1 MLFCFESI
9 YSMFTYVLALALGLL
24 MKIQDVICP
33 NTNVYYTNTYTYTY
47 TYTYIYTYTYTYTYT
62 LICLFL
68 YVSIYSGGLGL
79 LLALGL
85 LLCKP
90 QPLHDNHS
98 HQVPC
103 NMKGVLKPP
112 QDTFYILAKNIKTNG
127 DASKSLVHFLNC
139 FSVAACVFVI
149 DLCSSTVVALVL
161 RFLKIKTYCTQI
173 LLWIYIYIYVYM
185 Y

>member
-1 MLFCFESI
+1 MYI
-9 YSMFTYVLALALGLL
+9 
-24 MKIQDVICP
+24 IQIH
-33 NTNVYYTNTYTYTY
+33 
-47 TYTYIYTYTYTYTYT
+47 IHIHIHIYTYTYT
-62 LICLFL
+62 LICSFL

-149 DLCSSTVVALVL
+149 DLCSSTVVPLVL
-161 RFLKIKTYCTQI
+161 RFLKIKAICTQI
-173 LLWIYIYIYVYM
+173 LLWIYIYMFICIKLVWGYYLAWGYCFANQNQNLCMTTRYLVK
-185 Y
+185 

>member
-1 MLFCFESI
+1 MYI
-9 YSMFTYVLALALGLL
+9 
-24 MKIQDVICP
+24 IQIHIHIHILIHIHIHIH
-33 NTNVYYTNTYTYTY
+33 
-47 TYTYIYTYTYTYTYT
+47 TYIYTYTYTYT
-62 LICLFL
+62 LICSFL

-112 QDTFYILAKNIKTNG
+112 QDTFFLQKKRKQIAF
-127 DASKSLVHFLNC
+127 FLNC
-139 FSVAACVFVI
+139 FSVAACVFAI
-149 DLCSSTVVALVL
+149 DLCSSAVVALAL

-173 LLWIYIYIYVYM
+173 LLWIYIYMFICIQLVWGYYLAWGYCFANQNQNLCMTTRYLVK
-185 Y
+185 